1 MASPAPI
8 RNFPGMTRK
17 RVLTAVLTLAVA
29 AGLAVTAPGANAEGA
44 PKFPGGELQAGLDAL
59 VDGGA
64 ASAALLRV
72 DDGRSHWSGAAGT
85 AELGGS
91 APADAGGYFR
101 IGSVTKS
108 FVATVVLQLA
118 DEGLLGLDDPIEDHL
133 PGLVPGGAGISVR
146 RILDHTSGLH
156 DYMSEPGMSTNRWR
170 GDARFESYE
179 PGTLLDVAF
188 ATGPEEPEPG
198 WHYSNTNYI
207 VAGLLVERLTGN
219 TLADEIKAR
228 ILVPLGLRHTTLP
241 GNDPA
246 VPEPHA
252 HGYTTV
258 DGVLVDATEQNPS
271 LDWAAG
277 EMISTTADLNRFFGA
292 LLGGRL
298 TSPESLRAMRETVAT
313 GTIFTYGLGLQKFA
327 LPCGVSATGH
337 GGQLLGYLTY
347 SLRADD
353 GRVATLNYN
362 PYKRGATQEEV
373 TAILATA
380 LCRTR

>member
-1 MASPAPI
+1 
-8 RNFPGMTRK
+8 MTRK
-17 RVLTAVLTLAVA
+17 RILTAVLTLAVA
-29 AGLAVTAPGANAEGA
+29 AGLGVTALDANAEAPPKLPGA
-44 PKFPGGELQAGLDAL
+44 ELQAGLDAL

-85 AELGGS
+85 AELNGS
-91 APADAGGYFR
+91 APADPRGHFR

-108 FVATVVLQLA
+108 FVATVVLQLV
-118 DEGLLGLDDPIEDHL
+118 DEGLLGLDDPIGEHL
-133 PGLVPGGAGISVR
+133 PGLVPGGGDITVR
-146 RILDHTSGLH
+146 QILDHSSGLH

-170 GDARFESYE
+170 GDARFDSYE
-179 PGTLLDVAF
+179 PGELLDIAF
-188 ATGPEEPEPG
+188 ATTPDEPEPG

-207 VAGLLVERLTGN
+207 VAGVLVERLTGN
-219 TLADEIKAR
+219 TLADEIGAR
-228 ILVPLGLRHTTLP
+228 ILDPLRMRHTSLP
-241 GNDPA
+241 GDDPS

-258 DGVLVDATEQNPS
+258 DGAFVDATEQNPS

-298 TSPESLRAMRETVAT
+298 TSPEALQAMRTTVPT
-313 GTIFTYGLGLQKFA
+313 GTIFEYGLGLQEFA
-327 LPCGVSATGH
+327 LPCGTTATGH

-347 SLRADD
+347 SLRTDD

-362 PYKRGATQEEV
+362 PYERGATQEEI
-373 TAILATA
+373 TSILATA
-380 LCRTR
+380 LCRAA